1 LIAQLYY
8 FWGGNQM
15 AGGDGIRGNNQSRN
29 AKVRRRRVVIMGGAV
44 GAFLAAA
51 AMATGSAVT
60 AAPAKADFDDLLDP
74 IIQPLVTS
82 LSDAIAGFDPAA
94 ATDLTSWTD
103 SLLNSLNSIDLA
115 LPSTAEPAASAAQ
128 STGDSP
134 TSGTYDIPIT
144 VQEDTEPTVQAT
156 VDGESTQLLVDTGS
170 SGLVIPYTDL
180 GSSTLQQLENLIELG
195 LPTGI
200 NTSGYSGGVEYLYLE
215 YNDVSTDYGNGTL
228 DTTGPVDVEVYSW
241 DPNDLSSLFTNDA
254 FQNFLSDNDSTG
266 ILGIGDNAAGPTESP
281 LEADG
286 YDGVTVD
293 IPGSDGN
300 GPDLIVDPSNPFT
313 AIATVDGPATVD
325 GAPTSTLYESI
336 NNGTPVQVSDDVDS
350 GGVFGTIPSTL
361 ESGSSVPSGTTSSG
375 YDNAA
380 GTGTPLYTY
389 QTGDLGNSGYDG
401 PAVVTGNSID
411 SGVEPYL
418 EEPIYINYTDD
429 TLTFDQ
435 N

>member
-1 LIAQLYY
+1 
-8 FWGGNQM
+8 M
-15 AGGDGIRGNNQSRN
+15 AGRDGIRGNNQSRN

-60 AAPAKADFDDLLDP
+60 AAPAKADFEDLLDP
-74 IIQPLVTS
+74 IIQPVLTTLTDS
-82 LSDAIAGFDPAA
+82 LAGFDPAA
-94 ATDLTSWTD
+94 AVDVTSWTD
-103 SLLNSLNSIDLA
+103 SLLSSLNSIDLA
-115 LPSTAEPAASAAQ
+115 LPSTAESAAAAAASPA
-128 STGDSP
+128 SDP
-134 TSGTYDIPIT
+134 TSGAIIPLGLA
-144 VQEDTEPTVQAT
+144 EDTEPTVQAT
-156 VDGESTQLLVDTGS
+156 VDGANTTLLVDTGS

-180 GSSTLQQLENLIELG
+180 GSNILAQLEGLLELG

-200 NTSGYSGGVEYLYLE
+200 GESGYSGGVDYIYLTYD
-215 YNDVSTDYGNGTL
+215 NATVDYGGAL
-228 DTTGPVDVEVYSW
+228 TTTNTPIDVEILSW
-241 DPNDLSSLFTNDA
+241 PTSLSSPSS
-254 FQNFLSDNDSTG
+254 FQDFLADNDSTG
-266 ILGIGDNAAGPTESP
+266 ILGIGDNTAGPTESP

-286 YDGVTVD
+286 FDGVTVD

-313 AIATVDGPATVD
+313 AIATVDG
-325 GAPTSTLYESI
+325 APTSTLYESI
-336 NNGTPVQVSDDVDS
+336 NGGTPVQVSDDVDS

-361 ESGSSVPSGTTSSG
+361 ESGSSVPSGTTISV

-401 PAVVTGNSID
+401 PTVVTGNSID

-418 EEPIYINYTDD
+418 EEPIYIDYSNDMLSFDTD
-429 TLTFDQ
+429 TLSS
-435 N
+435 